1 MSSLIQA
8 VGFLKKSNSL
18 IMKSSLFRQ
27 THSLTRNSLK
37 FNPTTKK
44 VPTKMP
50 GWSLQTRLFTSKIN
64 HLRRVNLTG
73 ILFKSSASFCFIGGA
88 AYLVNTPKFN
98 ELFDTGKFAS
108 VLKTILE
115 LFFIKYAECE
125 VEKRHRRTD
134 HYEKT
139 VTSKKNANQE
149 KDPAFD
155 WYEFFQL
162 IWKEKFYLL
171 AAVAS
176 AIVVAVL
183 NIQIP
188 QDLGTLINGVY
199 KMLQS
204 NVTDF
209 SEALYQPAL
218 NLIKLYLAQSAFT
231 FSYIYFLGIMGENM
245 SANLKTGLFNKLIKQ
260 DISFYDNSRTGE
272 LIDRLTTDIQDF
284 KSSFKQCISQ
294 GLKAVTQIIGCC
306 VSLYMISPKLTL
318 ISSVVL
324 PTAVLIGT
332 FFGAIL
338 RKFSKQAQDQIS
350 KSTAVADE
358 AMNNVRTVRAF
369 AMENAEIEMF
379 DDEVRKACELNIKL
393 SFGIG
398 LFQGASNLF
407 VNGIVLGVLYAG
419 GTMLVNKE
427 IDAGQMMAY
436 LSATQII
443 QRSFTQVSILFGQ
456 ALKGISSGARVFEFL
471 KLQPKI
477 PVDDIGEHVYNL
489 KGQLS
494 FENVSFTYPNRQD
507 MKVLEKF
514 NLEVKPGEIV
524 AIVGHSGSGKST
536 VCSLLERFYDIDSGE
551 ISIDGV
557 NLKSISPVWLRETAI
572 GYISQEPVLF
582 ATSIMENIRYGK
594 PDATEEEIIAV
605 AKLANAHEFI
615 DSFPQKYNTVVGER
629 GTTLSGGQ
637 KQRIAITRA
646 LLKNPKILILD
657 EATSALDSKSEQLV
671 QETINNVIGDKTV
684 LIVAHRLSTIKNADK
699 IVVLQKG
706 QIIEV
711 GTHDYLMRLKGHY
724 FSLFNLQINKTEAI

>member
-1 MSSLIQA
+1 MSSLIQSFRLLQGSKCLITKA
-8 VGFLKKSNSL
+8 NS
-18 IMKSSLFRQ
+18 FRQ
-27 THSLTRNSLK
+27 THSLSRNFLKLNPLNKTPKKPNHHIRFYMTRINNFKKVNSNGILYKSLIGFGFVGCAVYFSKSSK
-37 FNPTTKK
+37 FNDLKEYLNNEDPT
-44 VPTKMP
+44 
-50 GWSLQTRLFTSKIN
+50 SFI
-64 HLRRVNLTG
+64 
-73 ILFKSSASFCFIGGA
+73 KS
-88 AYLVNTPKFN
+88 
-98 ELFDTGKFAS
+98 
-108 VLKTILE
+108 ILE
-115 LFFIKYAECE
+115 FFFIKYAECE

-139 VTSKKNANQE
+139 VSLKKTKDKN

-155 WYEFFQL
+155 WHEFFRL
-162 IWKEKFYLL
+162 IYKEKFYFL

-176 AIVVAVL
+176 AIVVAIL

-188 QDLGTLINGVY
+188 QDLGELINGVY
-199 KMLQS
+199 KILQS

-209 SEALYQPAL
+209 SEIVYKPAF
-218 NLIKLYLAQSAFT
+218 NLIKLYLAQSSFT
-231 FSYIYFLGIMGENM
+231 FSYIYFLGIMGENI
-245 SANLKTGLFNKLIKQ
+245 ATNLKTSLFNKLIKQ
-260 DISFYDNSRTGE
+260 DISFYDKSRTGE

-294 GLKAVTQIIGCC
+294 GLKAVTQIVGCC
-306 VSLYMISPKLTL
+306 ASLYMISPKLTL
-318 ISSVVL
+318 ISSIVL
-324 PTAVLIGT
+324 PSAVLIGT
-332 FFGAIL
+332 LFGAIL
-338 RKFSKQAQDQIS
+338 RKYSKLAQAQIS

-358 AMNNVRTVRAF
+358 ALNNVRTVRAF

-379 DDEVRKACELNIKL
+379 DDEVEYARELNIKL
-393 SFGIG
+393 SLGIG
-398 LFQGASNLF
+398 LFQGAANLF

-419 GTMLVNKE
+419 GKMLVNKE

-443 QRSFTQVSILFGQ
+443 QRSFTQISILFGQ
-456 ALKGISSGARVFEFL
+456 ALRGISSGARVFDYL
-471 KLQPKI
+471 KLEPAIPIDDVGYKI
-477 PVDDIGEHVYNL
+477 DDL
-489 KGQLS
+489 KGQLN
-494 FENVSFTYPNRQD
+494 FNNISFTYPNRQE

-524 AIVGHSGSGKST
+524 ALVGHSGSGKST
-536 VCSLLERFYDIDSGE
+536 VCSLLERFYDADKGE
-551 ISIDGV
+551 ILIDGV
-557 NLKSISPVWLRETAI
+557 DLKSISPIWLRREAI

-594 PDATEEEIIAV
+594 PKATDQEILEV

-615 DSFPQKYNTVVGER
+615 NSFPNKYNTVIGER
-629 GTTLSGGQ
+629 GTSLSGGQ
-637 KQRIAITRA
+637 KQRIAIARA

-706 QIIEV
+706 RIIEV

-724 FSLFNLQINKTEAI
+724 FSLFNLQMNKIKED